1 MNRSPATTPP
11 MLAHPRRLA
20 PLRGLAALAVL
31 TTLAWTNPAL
41 AVDDTPP
48 LPDPVMQQRYL
59 GLTHEFRCMQCQNEA
74 LADSNVSLAADLRLE
89 VHDLLLAGK
98 SDEEIRDYMVA
109 RYGEFILF
117 RPRMNLRNAWLWG
130 APGILLLA
138 GLGLTYRVMRQRSR
152 LPITDDEPPDQL
164 PHA

>member
-1 MNRSPATTPP
+1 MN
-11 MLAHPRRLA
+11 
-20 PLRGLAALAVL
+20 LRTLVVIAALTWA
-31 TTLAWTNPAL
+31 AEAF
-41 AVDDTPP
+41 AVDNTPP
-48 LPDPVMQQRYL
+48 LSDPGMQQRYL

-98 SDEEIRDYMVA
+98 SDDQIRDYMVA

-117 RPRMNLRNAWLWG
+117 RPRMSLRNAWLWA
-130 APGILLLA
+130 APGVLLLI
-138 GLGLTYRVMRQRSR
+138 GLGIAVRVIRQRSK
-152 LPITDDEPPDQL
+152 LPITDDEPPENL